1 MTKIV
6 LFGATGT
13 VGSRV
18 LREALRRGHEV
29 TAVVRDPAKLPD
41 PVSRAGAEAGALVVQ
56 VVRGDVLDPASVAAA
71 VAGHDVVVS
80 AFGPGRGDPAALV
93 TAAKSL
99 IGGVR
104 SLGANVPAPRVVIVG
119 GAGSL
124 RTPGGPL
131 VLDEA
136 GVPAAVLAVMHAH
149 GEVLDFLRT
158 VPVEQVRW
166 TCLSPPEHITPG
178 ERTGTYRLGLDGL
191 VVDEEGRS
199 RISTED
205 FAVAL
210 VDEIERD
217 AHAGRRF
224 TVAH

>member
-1 MTKIV
+1 MKKIA

-18 LREALRRGHEV
+18 LLEALRRGHEV
-29 TAVVRDPAKLPD
+29 TAVVRDPARLPD
-41 PVSRAGAEAGALVVQ
+41 PGSGSGAGALV
-56 VVRGDVLDPASVAAA
+56 VVRGDVLDPVSVAAA

-80 AFGPGRGDPAALV
+80 AFGPGRGDPTDLV
-93 TAAKSL
+93 TAARAL
-99 IGGVR
+99 IGAVR
-104 SLGANVPAPRVVIVG
+104 SLGTDGPAPRVVVVG
-119 GAGSL
+119 GAGTL

-136 GVPAAVLAVMHAH
+136 GVPAAVLALMHAH
-149 GEVLDFLRT
+149 GAALDFLRG

-166 TCLSPPEHITPG
+166 TCLSPPAHLAPG
-178 ERTGTYRLGLDGL
+178 KRTGTYRLGSDDL

-199 RISTED
+199 RISVED

-210 VDEIERD
+210 VDEVERD

>member
-1 MTKIV
+1 MMKIA

-13 VGSRV
+13 IGNRV

-29 TAVVRDPAKLPD
+29 TAVVRDPARLPD
-41 PVSRAGAEAGALVVQ
+41 SGSGTGAGALV
-56 VVRGDVLDPASVAAA
+56 VVRGDVLDPGSVASV

-93 TAAKSL
+93 TAAKAL

-104 SLGANVPAPRVVIVG
+104 SLGGEAPAPRVVVVG

-124 RTPGGPL
+124 RTPGGPA
-131 VLDEA
+131 VWDEA
-136 GVPAAVLAVMHAH
+136 GVPAPVLALMHAH
-149 GEVLDFLRT
+149 GDALDFLRT

-166 TCLSPPEHITPG
+166 TCLSPAAQIEPG
-178 ERTGTYRLGLDGL
+178 ERTGTYRLGLDDL